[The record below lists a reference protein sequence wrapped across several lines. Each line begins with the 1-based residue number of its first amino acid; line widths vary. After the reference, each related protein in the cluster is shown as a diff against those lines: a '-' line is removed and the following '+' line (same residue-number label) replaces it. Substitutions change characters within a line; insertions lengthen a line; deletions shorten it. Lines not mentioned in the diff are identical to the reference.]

1 MANVD
6 NATMEPMYMANPSH
20 NDHELTSGFLAS
32 HIPHMLRMMA
42 AMHKRPIV
50 AASREDTQF
59 KMFFMSNDC
68 SVEDSPIVNR
78 ESSVVVVDFNEGG
91 PVVPSVDGHVVG

>member
-6 NATMEPMYMANPSH
+6 NATIEPTYMANPSH

-32 HIPHMLRMMA
+32 HMPHMLRMMA
-42 AMHKRPIV
+42 AMHKRRIV

-68 SVEDSPIVNR
+68 SVDDAPIVDR
-78 ESSVVVVDFNEGG
+78 ESTVFVVDFNEGG
-91 PVVPSVDGHVVG
+91 PVVPSVDRHVIG

>member
-6 NATMEPMYMANPSH
+6 NATIEPTYMANPSH

-32 HIPHMLRMMA
+32 HMPHMLRMMA
-42 AMHKRPIV
+42 AMHKRRIV

-59 KMFFMSNDC
+59 KMFFLSNDC
-68 SVEDSPIVNR
+68 SVDDAPIVDR
-78 ESSVVVVDFNEGG
+78 ESTVFVVDFNEGG
-91 PVVPSVDGHVVG
+91 PVVPSVDRHVIG

>member
-6 NATMEPMYMANPSH
+6 NATIEPTYMTNPSH
-20 NDHELTSGFLAS
+20 NDHELTSGFFAS

-42 AMHKRPIV
+42 AMHKRRIV

-59 KMFFMSNDC
+59 QMFFMSNDC
-68 SVEDSPIVNR
+68 SVDDSSVFDG
-78 ESSVVVVDFNEGG
+78 ESPVVVVDFNEGG